1 MRVWTAFLAMLAW
14 VAAALPAAAEPLRTP
29 YVETELHAARAAIA
43 PGERFTI
50 VLRQTIREHWH
61 TYWINPGAA
70 GEPTEIDWRLPP
82 GFSAGSIRWPAPAS
96 IQVET
101 LINYGYSGEVL
112 LPVEITAPANL
123 RPGASV
129 TLAAHVTWVV
139 CSDICVLEEGDLTLT
154 LPVAAQ
160 ARDERRWGPRIAAA
174 LAALPVPFA
183 AGGPLQARVTPGQP
197 ALLSIA
203 LPGETLRDPYFFP
216 YSRDAIDPSAP
227 QNPSYGAQGVSFE
240 LAGGVDPKL
249 GQARLD
255 GLLTFT
261 DSSGKPR
268 GYEIFA
274 EPGPPLPDTSGA
286 RQLEAPG
293 MSAVAL
299 LAALG
304 LAFLGGLILNVM
316 PCVLPVLSMKA
327 LSFAGGAHSGQARR
341 HGLLYLAGVLATFLA
356 LAGLLIAL
364 RGAGAAL
371 GWGFQ
376 LQAPWVTSALAL
388 LFFAIGL
395 NLVGVFNIGGG
406 MQNAGAGLT
415 ARGGDLG
422 AFFTGALAVVA
433 ATPCTAPFMA
443 GAVGAVLTQSAPV
456 TLLIMAALALGF
468 ALPMTALSFS
478 PALQRLIPKP
488 GPWMERARNVLAF
501 PMFAA
506 AVWLAWVLTEQT
518 GAAGVLGLLSLAAAL
533 AFALFVAR
541 WGRVWLIVGLVALA
555 LTAALAWRPL
565 LGLQA
570 PPALASEAWSP
581 ARVEALRAEGR
592 PILVNF
598 TAAWCATC
606 KLNEWVFADDKVVDA
621 FTRTNTAY
629 LKADWTNPNPDIA
642 AVLARLNRAGIPV
655 YLYYPPGNA
664 APAVLP
670 LDRFGPGLV
679 IETLEE
685 GASP

>member
-1 MRVWTAFLAMLAW
+1 MRVWAAVLAISGWLC
-14 VAAALPAAAEPLRTP
+14 AAAPAAAEPLRTP
-29 YVETELHAARAAIA
+29 HVETELHAARAAIQ

-70 GEPTEIDWRLPP
+70 GEPTEIEWRLPP
-82 GFSAGSIRWPAPAS
+82 GFSAGPIRWPTPTS

-123 RPGASV
+123 RPGARF

-139 CSDICVLEEGDLTLT
+139 CSDICVFEEGDLALT

-160 ARDERRWGPRIAAA
+160 PRDEPRWGPRIAAA
-174 LAALPVPFA
+174 LAALPTPFDA
-183 AGGPLQARVTPGQP
+183 AGALRAHVTAGEP
-197 ALLSIA
+197 ALLSITF
-203 LPGETLRDPYFFP
+203 PGETLREPYFFP
-216 YSRDAIDPSAP
+216 YSRDAINPSAP
-227 QNPSYGAQGVSFE
+227 QNPSYGARGVSFD
-240 LAGGVDPKL
+240 LAGGVDPEL
-249 GQARLD
+249 GRARLG
-255 GLLTFT
+255 GLFTFT
-261 DSSGKPR
+261 DSSGKAR

-286 RQLEAPG
+286 RQRETPG
-293 MSAVAL
+293 MGALAL

-304 LAFLGGLILNVM
+304 LAFLGGLILNIM

-341 HGLLYLAGVLATFLA
+341 HGLLYLAGVLATFLV

-364 RGAGAAL
+364 RGGGAAL

-376 LQAPWVTSALAL
+376 LQAPWVTSGLAL

-395 NLVGVFNIGGG
+395 NLVGVFSVGGG
-406 MQNAGAGLT
+406 VQNAGAGLT

-443 GAVGAVLTQSAPV
+443 GAIGAVLTQSAPV
-456 TLLIMAALALGF
+456 TLLIFIALALGF
-468 ALPMTALSFS
+468 ALPMTALSFT

-518 GAAGVLGLLSLAAAL
+518 GAMGVLGLLSLAAAL

-541 WGRVWLIVGLVALA
+541 WGRMWLIVGLVGLA

-565 LGLQA
+565 LGLQT
-570 PPALASEAWSP
+570 PPALASEAWTP

-592 PILVNF
+592 PVLVNF

-606 KLNEWVFADDKVVDA
+606 KLNEWVFDDDRVVET

-629 LKADWTNPNPDIA
+629 LKADWTRPNPDIA

-655 YLYYPPGNA
+655 YLYYPPGDA
-664 APAVLP
+664 APTVLP
-670 LDRFGPGLV
+670 LDRFGPELV
-679 IETLEE
+679 IDNLER
-685 GASP
+685 GTSK